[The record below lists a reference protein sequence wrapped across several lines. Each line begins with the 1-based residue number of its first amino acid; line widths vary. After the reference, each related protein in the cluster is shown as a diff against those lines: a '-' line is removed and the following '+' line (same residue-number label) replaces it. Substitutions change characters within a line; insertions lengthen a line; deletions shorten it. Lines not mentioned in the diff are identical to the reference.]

1 MGVGVG
7 GEALHS
13 SFHSAARPGLIKEA
27 VQCMLGVF
35 SSVSV
40 FTCVGLRAG
49 GRGGWFDRRRAI
61 SHLCLI
67 CSPSFFLNERVSGLR
82 L

>member
-1 MGVGVG
+1 MGVGG
-7 GEALHS
+7 GLDEAFHS
-13 SFHSAARPGLIKEA
+13 SFHSAAWPGLIKEA

-35 SSVSV
+35 SSVRV
-40 FTCVGLRAG
+40 FTCVGLG
-49 GRGGWFDRRRAI
+49 GVSFDIRRAI